1 MLSDYRVPLKY
12 FTDIRKI
19 NFPVKI
25 DFRFKF
31 HLEIEMK
38 KLFESRKVLNGAATV
53 DPDAKIIFTK
63 APFIQYEQQVLDK
76 NFRQYLETIMVS
88 KKVLRMGTQKSPP
101 YKQHEINVGANSI
114 EIDILGS
121 NRQFDWLKFSLV
133 YDKSHQHATIY
144 NSYNFE
150 LSAKTIKYIK
160 LSDFTEIYT
169 LTNEKKFSIDNL
181 TQKHLLYKQ
190 FVIWSCNGSIVAPPT
205 DYINNPIYQE
215 LTHEEDYNEVK
226 SDERVYLDL
235 RASSGYSNEAKK
247 LERNDLKNNVSIQLK
262 AAATKKLRLRVWAYS
277 ISEYL
282 YILSKNGLKLRHE
295 DTQLIKMTKIY

>member
-1 MLSDYRVPLKY
+1 M
-12 FTDIRKI
+12 
-19 NFPVKI
+19 
-25 DFRFKF
+25 
-31 HLEIEMK
+31 
-38 KLFESRKVLNGAATV
+38 
-53 DPDAKIIFTK
+53 
-63 APFIQYEQQVLDK
+63 
-76 NFRQYLETIMVS
+76 
-88 KKVLRMGTQKSPP
+88 
-101 YKQHEINVGANSI
+101 
-114 EIDILGS
+114 
-121 NRQFDWLKFSLV
+121 

-150 LSAKTIKYIK
+150 LSAKTIKSIK

-215 LTHEEDYNEVK
+215 LTNEEDYNEVK

-262 AAATKKLRLRVWAYS
+262 AAATKKLRLRVWVYS